1 MLEGGQNLNFARASD
16 RLASRLERGDRRDWC
31 TVVVIQGRC
40 ALNEAVEGNSVL
52 DWTRFAVSANG
63 NRNRNPAC
71 PRFGDSWYGS
81 VKTNGWSRFD
91 QLSRLHGSQ
100 RRICPLSLLT
110 SLRIAGSSQKS
121 RTAFSKTYELAK
133 AKGDRSAAAGA
144 LLGMVRTGN
153 SLEAFAE
160 SDRWFSLLVEP
171 GDASARDW
179 QGQGGRQFARK
190 DYKSAGDS
198 YVQAAQ
204 SPYLWNDWRQA
215 SITYSLIDSG
225 AEDDALK
232 AARACIQNGAG
243 KKDSDTLLASA
254 HNTAAGVLNKRGVY
268 EEALSHAREAVAID
282 LPARA
287 RYSGKALGP
296 NHAAAASIL
305 NNLLWTKGESR
316 LGCEPLP
323 ARGIDRRVR
332 EWSRRSGGGSRSR

>member
-1 MLEGGQNLNFARASD
+1 
-16 RLASRLERGDRRDWC
+16 
-31 TVVVIQGRC
+31 
-40 ALNEAVEGNSVL
+40 
-52 DWTRFAVSANG
+52 
-63 NRNRNPAC
+63 
-71 PRFGDSWYGS
+71 
-81 VKTNGWSRFD
+81 
-91 QLSRLHGSQ
+91 
-100 RRICPLSLLT
+100 
-110 SLRIAGSSQKS
+110 
-121 RTAFSKTYELAK
+121 
-133 AKGDRSAAAGA
+133 
-144 LLGMVRTGN
+144 MVRTGN

-171 GDASARDW
+171 GDASAWDW

-204 SPYLWNDWRQA
+204 SPYLWNDWRPA
-215 SITYSLIDSG
+215 SIAYSLIDSG

-305 NNLLWTKGESR
+305 NNLLWTKGDRVSAVKLYRRAVSIDESVYGPEDPEVAADLANLR
-316 LGCEPLP
+316 MLLKERCENTAADGSLRR
-323 ARGIDRRVR
+323 ALAIDLRN
-332 EWSRRSGGGSRSR
+332 SFRSQ